1 MTGNIYA
8 NTTRKENGKRVATP
22 REEWVQIDCPKIISP
37 QVFGK
42 VPANQ
47 KRNISFPKH
56 YKKMEEAEI
65 SKWLDLLGE
74 GKMDKQTLY
83 TKNDEAKILIDKW
96 RGEKETLQSNLDNF
110 EGNQI
115 RLQDVKNSFNDLKK
129 FSSQIQQLIG
139 KMDVAIKKEFL
150 NSIFEA
156 RSVEVWDMKKMAEE
170 GGIPYREKEN
180 AFELRGIEF
189 LSLERV
195 AQFLNEIVISNNEDN
210 FTIQSI

>member
-1 MTGNIYA
+1 
-8 NTTRKENGKRVATP
+8 VAPP
-22 REEWVQIDCPKIISP
+22 REEWVQFDCPKIIIP
-37 QVFGK
+37 QVFRK

-56 YKKMEEAEI
+56 YKKMEEAKI

-96 RGEKETLQSNLDNF
+96 KGEQETLQSNLDNF

-115 RLQDVKNSFNDLKK
+115 RLQDVNNSFNDLKK

-139 KMDVAIKKEFL
+139 KMDVATRKEFL

-156 RSVEVWDMKKMAEE
+156 RSVEVWDMKRMAEE
-170 GGIPYREKEN
+170 EGIPYREKEN